1 MIFLTSPGKTYSVN
15 SVSGCTIS
23 VGGTTL
29 ATIPANVQT
38 TFIAPEE
45 EVLVSDNNAIIVEV
59 TGVGAGGSGG
69 TGGSGGSGGPI
80 DLTGV
85 ALLEGGNTFTGD
97 QVIDGDV
104 TVSGEVATSDE
115 FLREAQI
122 YLPATIPSVMVSG
135 RVYDLGVI
143 NSNQDLSAIAFKPA
157 PGYVQTCE
165 IWMETG
171 DTGYSVTWPVVSIW
185 PDEPNGVAPSFVLPV
200 NKRYRFAV
208 RNEGSGAMV
217 ITKAYEY
224 SV

>member
-15 SVSGCTIS
+15 SVIGCTIS
-23 VGGTTL
+23 ADDTTI
-29 ATIPANVQT
+29 ATIPANIQT
-38 TFIAPEE
+38 TFIAPDE
-45 EVLVSDNNAIIVEV
+45 EVIVSDNNAIIVEV

-69 TGGSGGSGGPI
+69 LGEGGPV

-97 QVIDGDV
+97 QVIEGDV
-104 TVSGEVATSDE
+104 TVYGEVATADE
-115 FLREAQI
+115 FLRDAQI
-122 YLPATIPSVMVSG
+122 YLAAAIPSEMVSG

-143 NSNQDLSAIAFKPA
+143 NSNQDLSSIAFKSA
-157 PGYVQTCE
+157 TGYVQTCE

-171 DTGYSVTWPVVSIW
+171 DTGYSITWPEGSVR
-185 PDEPNGVAPSFVLPV
+185 PDEVSGSATALELLV
-200 NKRYRFAV
+200 NTRYRFAV
-208 RNEGSGAMV
+208 RAEGDGTMV